1 MKTATTL
8 AVLVGALLPA
18 AALAQ
23 EGPISRSYTLTV
35 RAADITAFEEAYLR
49 HVDWHRQQNDSWT
62 WTMWSSDTGD
72 LGRYI
77 VISGGHTWTDF
88 DSPPVDEAADG
99 ADALARF
106 GGYLTS
112 VSSGLARIMAD
123 VSRPAADPVPMVH
136 VIEYELKAGK
146 EGDFLQVVGKF
157 KEAADQASWP
167 LHYLW
172 VDMVSSG
179 GGADYA
185 LVLQHE
191 SWASFAPQEMSPTA
205 VLENAFGRQEA
216 QSLLD
221 MFTGTIET
229 SSERVW
235 TLRPDLTY
243 TPGN

>member
-1 MKTATTL
+1 MKTATIL
-8 AVLVGALLPA
+8 AVVVGALLPTA
-18 AALAQ
+18 TLAQ
-23 EGPISRSYTLTV
+23 EGTISRSYTLTV
-35 RAADITAFEEAYLR
+35 KAADVAQFEEAYLR
-49 HVDWHRQQNDSWT
+49 HVDWHRQQNDTWT

-77 VISGGHTWTDF
+77 VISGEHTWADF

-99 ADALARF
+99 AHAMATF
-106 GGYLTS
+106 GQYLTS
-112 VSSGLARIMAD
+112 TNSGLGRYMAD

-136 VIEYELKAGK
+136 VIDYELKAGK

-157 KEAADQASWP
+157 KDATDKANWP

-172 VDMVSSG
+172 FDIVSSG
-179 GGADYA
+179 GGTDYV
-185 LVLQHE
+185 LVLQHPN
-191 SWASFAPQEMSPTA
+191 WASFAPQEMSPAA

-229 SSERVW
+229 SSERIW